1 METSCQLNEEF
12 LSLFM
17 GNFIPPGEFN
27 VAPVFTWH
35 FHLQEPLWS
44 TPAQQKSCEGKLESL
59 HCLVLPSWLVVL
71 AMTPLGWQACQGK
84 QSVSR
89 WHIDYFELNLLKR
102 QLVQGHSDPSSSSLK
117 HGIKLPC
124 KRYFPCPG
132 KKRDSLLIRDRKLRV
147 EKAV

>member
-12 LSLFM
+12 LSLWE
-17 GNFIPPGEFN
+17 IPSPPGEFN
-27 VAPVFTWH
+27 VAPVVTWH

-44 TPAQQKSCEGKLESL
+44 MPARQKSCEGKSESL
-59 HCLVLPSWLVVL
+59 RCLVLPSWLVVL
-71 AMTPLGWQACQGK
+71 AMPPLGWQVCEGK
-84 QSVSR
+84 KSVSC
-89 WHIDYFELNLLKR
+89 WHIDYFEINLLKR

-117 HGIKLPC
+117 QGINLPC

-132 KKRDSLLIRDRKLRV
+132 KKRDSLLIRDRELRV